1 MPIPILDSARVIY
14 ELKSAAARTPKRA
27 DILGLVAREIRSA
40 GKPYT
45 SVYFYMLHGREL
57 VLEAF
62 DGRPTH
68 HVRIPVGVGV
78 CGTAI
83 ETGRDQNVGDVRAVS
98 NYLAC
103 NLLTRSELVILIR
116 KNGRIIGQ
124 IDIDSDEP
132 NPFTDG
138 EEQAV
143 RAIADALGECLP
155 DA

>member
-1 MPIPILDSARVIY
+1 MSQILDASSVVHK
-14 ELKSAAARTPKRA
+14 LKSAAARTPKREE
-27 DILGLVAREIRSA
+27 ILSLAAREIRAA

-62 DGRPTH
+62 EGRPTH
-68 HVRIPVGVGV
+68 HTRIDVGVGV
-78 CGTAI
+78 CGTAVA
-83 ETGRDQNVGDVRAVS
+83 TGHDQNVGDVRAVE

-103 NLLTRSELVILIR
+103 NLMTRSELVILIR
-116 KNGRIIGQ
+116 KNGQIIGQ

-132 NPFTDG
+132 NPFTPD

-143 RAIADALGECLP
+143 RTIAEAIGDCLP
-155 DA
+155 DT

>member
-1 MPIPILDSARVIY
+1 MPILDAASIVY
-14 ELKSAAARTPKRA
+14 KLKSAAARHPKRVDLLA
-27 DILGLVAREIRSA
+27 LAAKEIRAA

-68 HVRIPVGVGV
+68 HTRIEVGVGV
-78 CGTAI
+78 CGTAV
-83 ETGRDQNVGDVRAVS
+83 ETGRDQNVGDVRAVE

-103 NLLTRSELVILIR
+103 NLFTRSELVVLIR
-116 KNGRIIGQ
+116 KGGRIVGQ
-124 IDIDSDEP
+124 IDIDSDET
-132 NPFTDG
+132 NPFTPD

-143 RAIADALGECLP
+143 RSIADAVGEWLP

>member
-1 MPIPILDSARVIY
+1 MSQILDASSVVY
-14 ELKSAAARTPKRA
+14 KLKSAAARAPKREELLSLA
-27 DILGLVAREIRSA
+27 AREIRAA

-62 DGRPTH
+62 EGRETH
-68 HVRIPVGVGV
+68 HTRIEVGVGV
-78 CGTAI
+78 CGTAVS
-83 ETGRDQNVGDVRAVS
+83 TGRDQNVGDVRAIE

-103 NLLTRSELVILIR
+103 NLMTRSELVILIR

-124 IDIDSDEP
+124 IDIDSDEL
-132 NPFTDG
+132 NPFTAA

-143 RAIADALGECLP
+143 RAIAEAVAECLP
-155 DA
+155 DT